1 MIDNR
6 AVNFISTYINEIE
19 EDERQTQLMTNNVPV
34 LAISIL
40 CNGEDGRENGGS
52 GHSNVIKCQI
62 GAKIFWE
69 SA

>member
-19 EDERQTQLMTNNVPV
+19 ENERQTQLMTNNVPV

-40 CNGEDGRENGGS
+40 CNGEDGCENGGS
-52 GHSNVIKCQI
+52 GLVTVM
-62 GAKIFWE
+62 
-69 SA
+69 